1 MTGLTRY
8 VIGDV
13 VRITEECLKRM
24 RASNRFCKTAGY
36 PTQSFIDKAELCI
49 EVVGEV
55 THTFLPGYEVV
66 AKFGDQSFQM
76 KDNWIEKA

>member
-1 MTGLTRY
+1 MIEPIRY

-13 VRITEECLKRM
+13 VQITEECLKRM

-36 PTQSFIDKAELCI
+36 PTQNFIDSAELC
-49 EVVGEV
+49 VGVSGEV
-55 THTFLPGYEVV
+55 THTFLPGYEVT
-66 AKFGDQSFQM
+66 AKFGRLYFHM